1 MLLLSARW
9 KRGGYPAGSPPNASA
24 DMPGA
29 ATYRQPGRTVPGARR
44 PAVLL
49 DQVGTSVQKL
59 GGGCVD
65 YAGQLMTGVVVRS

>member
-1 MLLLSARW
+1 MPLLSARW
-9 KRGGYPAGSPPNASA
+9 KRGGYPAGPPPNASA

-29 ATYRQPGRTVPGARR
+29 AIYRQPRRAVPGARR

-49 DQVGTSVQKL
+49 DKAGTSVQKL

-65 YAGQLMTGVVVRS
+65 YAGQLMTG